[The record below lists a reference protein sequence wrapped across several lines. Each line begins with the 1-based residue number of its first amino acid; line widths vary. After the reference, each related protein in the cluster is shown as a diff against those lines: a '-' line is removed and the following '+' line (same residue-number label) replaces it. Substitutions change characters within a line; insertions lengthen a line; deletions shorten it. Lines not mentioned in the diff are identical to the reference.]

1 MATLLHDLRFALRSL
16 RRVPG
21 FALAAMSTLALGVGA
36 TTAIFST
43 VNAAVLKPLPYPA
56 PEDLYAIR
64 TTLTDGRVTTGLVAP
79 SEIVR
84 LNDPS
89 LSILKAAGVIQ
100 QDATF
105 LRDDGVPVKAAVYAV
120 TEGFFDVFG
129 LPMTLG
135 GIRPDQLTAGNN
147 TPPAVVISHRIWRDV
162 YNSDPGIV
170 GRPIR
175 FAEAQTTIGGVAP
188 RNFDTPHNAD
198 FWFVIRAD
206 PTGVNHSFDGYMRVK
221 PGTTIDKVR
230 GEMSGVMAGL
240 RKDFPQSTLNRI
252 YVVRPLVD
260 QIIGD
265 LGPILLIVLSATGLL
280 LVLACVNVT
289 NLLLARGAARA
300 REMAVRVALGA
311 GRGRIVRQLLTE
323 SVMLAV
329 GGAVLGLG
337 LAYAGVQLLLRIGAS
352 KLPRLDAVPFDMNV
366 VLFAL
371 GALMVCGV
379 LVGFAPALRLARTD
393 VKTLMSESGR
403 SQTGGRATERWLS
416 VMTVAEIALAVTLVA
431 GAGWLVRSF
440 ANLNATDPGFDPEGR
455 IVFDIS
461 MQGSQFPNNA
471 AITAAVDDLFS
482 RFRAIPNV
490 TGVGGTTNF
499 PLKGGQENSIFIEL
513 QGETHNPARPRGSRQ
528 RNVTPGFFDA
538 MGMRIVAGRDFQAT
552 DVPNPTSAAAIVNQA
567 FVDRYL
573 KGQNPVDIR
582 FRSGYPNIN
591 PQSEVAIVGVVES
604 VRQKSLVEAPEPAFY
619 LSSRQLPFPFR
630 RQTVVVRTTLE
641 NPSVLQPAIREELR
655 KLDPQMAV
663 DFDTASNILGDTL
676 RRQRVGMALM
686 LLFGATAI
694 VLAMVGIYGVI
705 AYAVAQRRNEVATR
719 LALGATPGTVFW
731 LVVKR
736 GRALAAIGAVVG
748 LAIAY
753 GLGRVAA
760 SWIYELRAA
769 DPVILGGAV
778 VLMVAIAL
786 VATMIPAYR
795 ASRLDPSRT
804 LRAD

>member
-1 MATLLHDLRFALRSL
+1 
-16 RRVPG
+16 
-21 FALAAMSTLALGVGA
+21 
-36 TTAIFST
+36 
-43 VNAAVLKPLPYPA
+43 
-56 PEDLYAIR
+56 
-64 TTLTDGRVTTGLVAP
+64 
-79 SEIVR
+79 
-84 LNDPS
+84 
-89 LSILKAAGVIQ
+89 
-100 QDATF
+100 
-105 LRDDGVPVKAAVYAV
+105 
-120 TEGFFDVFG
+120 
-129 LPMTLG
+129 
-135 GIRPDQLTAGNN
+135 
-147 TPPAVVISHRIWRDV
+147 
-162 YNSDPGIV
+162 
-170 GRPIR
+170 
-175 FAEAQTTIGGVAP
+175 
-188 RNFDTPHNAD
+188 
-198 FWFVIRAD
+198 
-206 PTGVNHSFDGYMRVK
+206 
-221 PGTTIDKVR
+221 
-230 GEMSGVMAGL
+230 
-240 RKDFPQSTLNRI
+240 
-252 YVVRPLVD
+252 
-260 QIIGD
+260 
-265 LGPILLIVLSATGLL
+265 
-280 LVLACVNVT
+280 
-289 NLLLARGAARA
+289 
-300 REMAVRVALGA
+300 
-311 GRGRIVRQLLTE
+311 
-323 SVMLAV
+323 
-329 GGAVLGLG
+329 
-337 LAYAGVQLLLRIGAS
+337 
-352 KLPRLDAVPFDMNV
+352 
-366 VLFAL
+366 
-371 GALMVCGV
+371 
-379 LVGFAPALRLARTD
+379 

-403 SQTGGRATERWLS
+403 SQSGGRATERWLS

-440 ANLNATDPGFDPEGR
+440 ANLSATDPGFDPEGR